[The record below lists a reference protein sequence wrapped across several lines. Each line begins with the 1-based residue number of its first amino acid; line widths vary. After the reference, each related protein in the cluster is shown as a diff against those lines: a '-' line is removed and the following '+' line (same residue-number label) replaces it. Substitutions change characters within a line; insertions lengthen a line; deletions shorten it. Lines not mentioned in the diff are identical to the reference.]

1 MKNRGND
8 TGSPAETREALLWIK
23 KLAEQAARNRHE
35 SGLDATQQIK
45 DVLAIDVGAAPER
58 PSAAHYFRAADDATL
73 PAFLISAGSWFRWAC
88 VAFIVA
94 AVVVI
99 AGATVATY
107 SFFHFLREEHASFV
121 AQLREE
127 RQEFLRIRQDFLR
140 DVEPAAYASRI
151 RSGIERLGGRPQDRD
166 QAIWDYLLR
175 ALQESH
181 SKEDFFDVVVQFRS
195 VLPHLQ
201 LAVNHQRY
209 RDSYRGELWIAVYLL
224 ESPVNE
230 VADQTR
236 RIVPPIKTLRALYSA
251 VSPELKVDQR
261 EDLAKSIDRLE
272 RAVTTN
278 RY

>member
-1 MKNRGND
+1 MKNRGNY
-8 TGSPAETREALLWIK
+8 TGGPDETREALLWLR
-23 KLAEQAARNRHE
+23 KLAEQAERNRRE

-45 DVLAIDVGAAPER
+45 DVLAVDVRAAPEP
-58 PSAAHYFRAADDATL
+58 PSTARDFRSTNDATL
-73 PAFLISAGSWFRWAC
+73 LAFLIGARSWFRWAC
-88 VAFIVA
+88 VALIVS

-99 AGATVATY
+99 VGGTVAAY
-107 SFFHFLREEHASFV
+107 SFLHFLRVEHESFV
-121 AQLREE
+121 SQLQEE

-140 DVEPAAYASRI
+140 DAEPTVYASKI

-181 SKEDFFDVVVQFRS
+181 SKNEFFDVVAQFRS

-201 LAVNHQRY
+201 LAVDEKRY

-224 ESPVNE
+224 ESPVND

-251 VSPELKVDQR
+251 VGPELKDDQR
-261 EDLAKSIDRLE
+261 ADLARSIDRLE
-272 RAVTTN
+272 RALTTA